1 MLNIFI
7 AVVSVEYGLKEESV
21 NVRFDD
27 RIDRRLARLLKQHLQ
42 RCPRIGYPISNVT
55 ECWLG
60 LATPSPIYATMVEFE
75 GVEREE
81 GEETT
86 AEHLE
91 YAKRMDD
98 EFRNMLHPV
107 LWTQPPLANPI
118 TVARSSDEM
127 FQELASLSD
136 QMSQLSSLVQE
147 ALSVRA
153 RGRDRDSEL
162 NALMGTVESQLSSEN

>member
-1 MLNIFI
+1 
-7 AVVSVEYGLKEESV
+7 
-21 NVRFDD
+21 
-27 RIDRRLARLLKQHLQ
+27 
-42 RCPRIGYPISNVT
+42 
-55 ECWLG
+55 
-60 LATPSPIYATMVEFE
+60 
-75 GVEREE
+75 
-81 GEETT
+81 
-86 AEHLE
+86 
-91 YAKRMDD
+91 MDD

>member
-7 AVVSVEYGLKEESV
+7 AVVSVEYELKEKSV

-60 LATPSPIYATMVEFE
+60 LAMPPPIYATMEEFE
-75 GVEREE
+75 EEEQEE

-86 AEHLE
+86 EHLE
-91 YAKRMDD
+91 YVKRMDD

-147 ALSVRA
+147 ALSVRE